1 MFTII
6 NIHALRFYVYF
17 HVSHMSKVKE
27 RSDSP
32 VSLPLSS
39 ETASIIHHY
48 VIYGVIYYHSEL
60 HSGINRGDRRRSTAP
75 GLSRAVPLYYH

>member
-6 NIHALRFYVYF
+6 NIHALQFNVCY
-17 HVSHMSKVKE
+17 HVSHMSEVKE

-39 ETASIIHHY
+39 EITSIIHHY
-48 VIYGVIYYHSEL
+48 VIYGVIYYHSQL
-60 HSGINRGDRRRSTAP
+60 HSGINRGDRRCSTAP
-75 GLSRAVPLYYH
+75 GLFRVVPLHYH

>member
-6 NIHALRFYVYF
+6 NIHALQF
-17 HVSHMSKVKE
+17 HVYYHISHMSEVKE
-27 RSDSP
+27 RSDGP

-39 ETASIIHHY
+39 EITSIIHHY
-48 VIYGVIYYHSEL
+48 VIYGVIYYHSQL
-60 HSGINRGDRRRSTAP
+60 HSRINRGDCRCSAAP

>member
-6 NIHALRFYVYF
+6 NIHALRFYVYY
-17 HVSHMSKVKE
+17 HVSHMSEVKE

-39 ETASIIHHY
+39 EITSVIQHY
-48 VIYGVIYYHSEL
+48 VIYGVIYYHSQL
-60 HSGINRGDRRRSTAP
+60 HSGINRGDCRCSTAP